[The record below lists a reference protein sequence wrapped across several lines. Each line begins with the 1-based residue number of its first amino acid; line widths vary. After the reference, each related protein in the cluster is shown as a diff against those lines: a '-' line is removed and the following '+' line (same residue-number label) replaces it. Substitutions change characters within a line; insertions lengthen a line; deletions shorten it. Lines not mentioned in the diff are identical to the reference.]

1 MISFQMEDVKAFMN
15 KLLLSQTFDAFHV
28 VEGSIITYSTFHFDG
43 HLHPDYYTKEEQEA
57 LGLESRRFARWPEL
71 RPFCLELIK
80 GKRTPLGF
88 RFTFQ
93 LSPENTEKLL
103 NQTASPFST
112 GDVNG
117 LALNIRYE
125 GGKVI
130 CTTAVSLNLFTMDK
144 SLEHAWDQMVQRFFL
159 TQDLAFHLL

>member
-1 MISFQMEDVKAFMN
+1 MRSMWWRAVSSPTAPSIS
-15 KLLLSQTFDAFHV
+15 T
-28 VEGSIITYSTFHFDG
+28 GI
-43 HLHPDYYTKEEQEA
+43 LHPDYYTKEEQGSPGA
-57 LGLESRRFARWPEL
+57 SARRFARWQEL
-71 RPFCLELIK
+71 KPFCLELIK

-103 NQTASPFST
+103 NQTASPFSV

-125 GGKVI
+125 EGNII
-130 CTTAVSLNLFTMDK
+130 CTTALSLNLFTMDK

>member
-1 MISFQMEDVKAFMN
+1 M
-15 KLLLSQTFDAFHV
+15 
-28 VEGSIITYSTFHFDG
+28 
-43 HLHPDYYTKEEQEA
+43 
-57 LGLESRRFARWPEL
+57 GLESRRFARWQEL
-71 RPFCLELIK
+71 RPLCLELIK
-80 GKRTPLGF
+80 GKHTPLGF

-125 GGKVI
+125 DGKVI

-144 SLEHAWDQMVQRFFL
+144 SLEHAWEQMVQKFIFKAGADVSTL
-159 TQDLAFHLL
+159 INSYIQGNDLFCRLLFQYIM